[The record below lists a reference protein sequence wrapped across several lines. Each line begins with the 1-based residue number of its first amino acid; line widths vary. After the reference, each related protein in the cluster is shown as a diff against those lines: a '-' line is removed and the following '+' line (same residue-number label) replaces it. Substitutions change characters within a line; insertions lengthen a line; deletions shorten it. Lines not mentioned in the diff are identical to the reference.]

1 MHSENVTYDQE
12 RAAKASAVHA
22 NRDQSHADQALMD
35 LEKADA
41 ELAHVVNAL
50 GTRLR
55 PVSAMADVPEDG
67 MAMAADPSVRS
78 PLVCSIRA
86 AVDRTQRMTRLVL
99 EITEGLDV

>member
-1 MHSENVTYDQE
+1 MHPETF
-12 RAAKASAVHA
+12 AAKASAIA
-22 NRDQSHADQALMD
+22 IEPDRDQSHADRALMD

-41 ELAHVVNAL
+41 ELAHVIGVL
-50 GTRLR
+50 GNRLR
-55 PVSAMADVPEDG
+55 PVSAMTDVPDDG

-86 AVDRTQRMTRLVL
+86 AVDRTQRQTRQVL